1 MHTDHFWP
9 PEDIEPGKDG
19 KIWKGHRP
27 SSLEAKTRKNGQG
40 FCASQRARG
49 ASEQLDESGCPKFSS
64 RKTVQEKLA
73 TDEPGNVLHCHIV
86 LLHNACWLA
95 VQQLVGNYRVSGLCK

>member
-1 MHTDHFWP
+1 MERSSSHQDLFFKLR
-9 PEDIEPGKDG
+9 PE
-19 KIWKGHRP
+19 
-27 SSLEAKTRKNGQG
+27 KNGQG

-73 TDEPGNVLHCHIV
+73 DEPGNVLHCHIV

-95 VQQLVGNYRVSGLCK
+95 VQQLVGNYRASGLCK